1 MIDRRGFF
9 ASLADALNGLVGQL
23 LWQPIAGPST
33 GGALTVELGRAVQ
46 RPVAPHPHPRLNPP
60 SHQGESSLYIRCAW
74 RVDNEDEVLT
84 SSLDD
89 NSLDGPMLRALR
101 VLDRTTITAVSLRW
115 PSCDL
120 VLTLSGGVR
129 LSIFCDQVDE
139 SDDDGDN
146 YNLVLPGR
154 AYIIGAKSIITV
166 ELRGGN
172 TS

>member
-1 MIDRRGFF
+1 MMNNRSIFVSF
-9 ASLADALNGLVGQL
+9 ANALDGLVGQL
-23 LWQPIAGPST
+23 LWQPLAGPNT
-33 GGALTVELGRAVQ
+33 GGALTVELGAAVL
-46 RPVAPHPHPRLNPP
+46 RPAVAHPHPRLNPP

-74 RVDNEDEVLT
+74 RVENEEEVLT

-101 VLDRTTITAVSLRW
+101 VLDRTIVTAVSVSW

-120 VLTLSGGVR
+120 VLKLSGGLR

-139 SDDDGDN
+139 SDKYGDN
-146 YNLVLPGR
+146 YNLVLPGL

-172 TS
+172 TG